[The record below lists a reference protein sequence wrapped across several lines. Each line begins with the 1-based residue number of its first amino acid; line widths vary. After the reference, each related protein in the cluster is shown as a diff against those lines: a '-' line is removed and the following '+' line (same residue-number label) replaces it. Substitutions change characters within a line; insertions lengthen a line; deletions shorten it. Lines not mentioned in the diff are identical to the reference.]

1 MISLDNLRKRS
12 GLLMGGIGVA
22 MGAFLLGDLFSSGSS
37 LLNGGQG
44 VIGVVDD
51 QVIEY
56 REFET
61 EAQNLDRIFNSRQ
74 DRNVL
79 RDNLWNDKVND
90 VVMGKQ
96 YSELGLSISA
106 EELAGLAFGYKS
118 GEMSTTAKQFFGIT
132 GQDVTPAQLAGVIQQ
147 IHDNDPQRW
156 MYFENVIRKERLG
169 QKYLNAIRQGLS
181 ASSVDAENYYQEQG
195 TQASG
200 RYVFKAFDT
209 KIEVSDAEVSSYYN
223 THKEEYPQSASREL
237 SIAVFE
243 IVPTQADKNTAK
255 STISDLIEDK
265 TVFNKTTKANEVV
278 SGFRNTSDAISFVN
292 TYSDASFDTTFY
304 ADGQLSPAIELEMR
318 TAELGY
324 VFGPYEEDNNYKLAK
339 LNDRRGDSVQV
350 AIISIAIDASEE
362 TANEIYAQAS
372 EMAVAKDMDGFEALA
387 DEKNIA
393 LTAATVLEADRSIAG
408 LGEARNLVFWAYN
421 SETAVNMV
429 KLDDQNNR
437 IVVMML
443 TAITPEGTQP
453 LEEVKTQVEIALK
466 KEKSGKALLEEFNT
480 AIGSATTIEEVATAM
495 DLKTEQVNTM
505 SFSSNAIP
513 GGFEPNVVGAF
524 YGIEKGQLSKPV
536 KGNNG
541 VYVVYA
547 DDFIA
552 SKAPKDLTSL
562 KKQLDGQ
569 IKPRANFEATNAL
582 RELTDIED
590 NRAKFY

>member
-209 KIEVSDAEVSSYYN
+209 KIEVSDAEISSYYN
-223 THKEEYPQSASREL
+223 AHNEEYPQNASREL

-243 IVPTQADKNTAK
+243 IAPTQADKNTTK
-255 STISDLIEDK
+255 SRISDLIEDK
-265 TVFNKTTKANEVV
+265 TVFNKTTKTNEVV
-278 SGFRNTSDAISFVN
+278 SGFSNTSDAVSFVN

-324 VFGPYEEDNNYKLAK
+324 VFGPYEEENSYKLAK

-372 EMAVAKDMDGFEALA
+372 EMAVAKDVEGFETLA

-393 LTAATVLEADRSIAG
+393 LTTATVLEADRSIAG

-443 TAITPEGTQP
+443 AAITPEGTQP

-480 AIGSATTIEEVATAM
+480 TIGSATTIEEVATAM

>member
-209 KIEVSDAEVSSYYN
+209 KIEVSDAEASSYYN

-350 AIISIAIDASEE
+350 AIISIAINASEE

-393 LTAATVLEADRSIAG
+393 LTTATVLEADRSIAG

-569 IKPRANFEATNAL
+569 IKPRANFEAINAL

>member
-223 THKEEYPQSASREL
+223 AHNEEYPQNASREL

-243 IVPTQADKNTAK
+243 IAPTQADKNIAK
-255 STISDLIEDK
+255 SRISDLIEDK
-265 TVFNKTTKANEVV
+265 TVFNKTSKANEVV
-278 SGFRNTSDAISFVN
+278 SGFSNTSDAISFVN
-292 TYSDASFDTTFY
+292 TYSDASFDTIFY

-324 VFGPYEEDNNYKLAK
+324 VFGPYEEDNSYKLAK

-372 EMAVAKDMDGFEALA
+372 EMAVAKDMDGFETLA

-393 LTAATVLEADRSIAG
+393 LTTATVLEADRSIAG
-408 LGEARNLVFWAYN
+408 LGEARNLVFWTYN

-453 LEEVKTQVEIALK
+453 LEEVKTQVESALK

-480 AIGSATTIEEVATAM
+480 TIGSATTIEEVATAM

-536 KGNNG
+536 IGNNG

>member
-223 THKEEYPQSASREL
+223 AHNEEYPQNASREL

-243 IVPTQADKNTAK
+243 IVPTQADKNTTK
-255 STISDLIEDK
+255 SRISDLIEDK
-265 TVFNKTTKANEVV
+265 TVFNKTSKANEVV
-278 SGFRNTSDAISFVN
+278 SGFSNTSDAISFVN

-339 LNDRRGDSVQV
+339 LNDRKGDSVQV

-372 EMAVAKDMDGFEALA
+372 EMAVAKDMDGFETLA

-408 LGEARNLVFWAYN
+408 LGEARNLVFWTYN

-443 TAITPEGTQP
+443 AAITPEGTQP

-480 AIGSATTIEEVATAM
+480 TIGSATTIEEVATAM

-536 KGNNG
+536 IGNNG

>member
-223 THKEEYPQSASREL
+223 AHNEEYPQNASREL

-243 IVPTQADKNTAK
+243 IAPTQADKNIAK
-255 STISDLIEDK
+255 SRISDLIEDK
-265 TVFNKTTKANEVV
+265 TVFNKTSKANEVV
-278 SGFRNTSDAISFVN
+278 SGFSNTSDAISFVN
-292 TYSDASFDTTFY
+292 TYSDASFDTIFY

-324 VFGPYEEDNNYKLAK
+324 VFGPYEEDNSYKLAK

-372 EMAVAKDMDGFEALA
+372 EMAVAKDMDGFETLA

-393 LTAATVLEADRSIAG
+393 LTVATVLEADRSIAG
-408 LGEARNLVFWAYN
+408 LGEARNLVFWTYN

-443 TAITPEGTQP
+443 AAITPEGTQP

-480 AIGSATTIEEVATAM
+480 TIGSATTIEEVATAM

-536 KGNNG
+536 IGNNG

>member
-223 THKEEYPQSASREL
+223 AHNEEYPQNASREL

-243 IVPTQADKNTAK
+243 IAPTQADKNIAK
-255 STISDLIEDK
+255 SRISDLIEDK
-265 TVFNKTTKANEVV
+265 TVFNKTSKANEVV
-278 SGFRNTSDAISFVN
+278 SGFSNTSDAISFVN
-292 TYSDASFDTTFY
+292 TYSDASFDTIFY

-324 VFGPYEEDNNYKLAK
+324 VFGPYEEDNSYKLAK

-372 EMAVAKDMDGFEALA
+372 EMAVAKDMDGFETLA

-393 LTAATVLEADRSIAG
+393 LTTATVLEADRSIAG
-408 LGEARNLVFWAYN
+408 LGEARNLVFWTYN

-443 TAITPEGTQP
+443 AAITPEGTQP

-480 AIGSATTIEEVATAM
+480 TIGSATTIEEVATAM

-536 KGNNG
+536 IGNNG

>member
-79 RDNLWNDKVND
+79 RDNLWNDKIND

-223 THKEEYPQSASREL
+223 AHNEEYPQNASREL

-243 IVPTQADKNTAK
+243 IAPTQADKNIAK
-255 STISDLIEDK
+255 SRISDLIEDK
-265 TVFNKTTKANEVV
+265 TVFNKTSKANEVV
-278 SGFRNTSDAISFVN
+278 SGFSNTSDAISFVN

-372 EMAVAKDMDGFEALA
+372 EMVVAKDMDGFETLA

-408 LGEARNLVFWAYN
+408 LGEARNLVFWA
-421 SETAVNMV
+421 
-429 KLDDQNNR
+429 
-437 IVVMML
+437 
-443 TAITPEGTQP
+443 
-453 LEEVKTQVEIALK
+453 
-466 KEKSGKALLEEFNT
+466 
-480 AIGSATTIEEVATAM
+480 
-495 DLKTEQVNTM
+495 
-505 SFSSNAIP
+505 
-513 GGFEPNVVGAF
+513 
-524 YGIEKGQLSKPV
+524 
-536 KGNNG
+536 
-541 VYVVYA
+541 
-547 DDFIA
+547 
-552 SKAPKDLTSL
+552 
-562 KKQLDGQ
+562 
-569 IKPRANFEATNAL
+569 
-582 RELTDIED
+582 
-590 NRAKFY
+590 

>member
-223 THKEEYPQSASREL
+223 AHNEEYPQNASREL

-243 IVPTQADKNTAK
+243 IVPTQADKNTTK
-255 STISDLIEDK
+255 SRISDLIEDK
-265 TVFNKTTKANEVV
+265 TVFNKTSKANEVV
-278 SGFRNTSDAISFVN
+278 SGFSNTSDAISFVN

-324 VFGPYEEDNNYKLAK
+324 VFGPYEEDNSYKLAK
-339 LNDRRGDSVQV
+339 LNARRGDSVQV

-372 EMAVAKDMDGFEALA
+372 EMAVAKDMDGFETLA

-393 LTAATVLEADRSIAG
+393 LTTATVLEADRSIAG
-408 LGEARNLVFWAYN
+408 LGEARNLVFWTYN

-453 LEEVKTQVEIALK
+453 LEEVKTQVESALK

-480 AIGSATTIEEVATAM
+480 TIGSATTIEEVATAM

-536 KGNNG
+536 IGNNG

>member
-96 YSELGLSISA
+96 YSELGISISA

-223 THKEEYPQSASREL
+223 AHNEEYPQNASREL

-243 IVPTQADKNTAK
+243 IVPTQADKNTTK
-255 STISDLIEDK
+255 SRISDLIEDK
-265 TVFNKTTKANEVV
+265 TVFNKTSKANEVV
-278 SGFRNTSDAISFVN
+278 SGFSNTSDAISFVN

-324 VFGPYEEDNNYKLAK
+324 VFGPYEEDNNYKIAK

-372 EMAVAKDMDGFEALA
+372 EMAVAKDMDGFETLA

-408 LGEARNLVFWAYN
+408 LGEARNLVFWTYN

-443 TAITPEGTQP
+443 AAITPEGTQP

-480 AIGSATTIEEVATAM
+480 TIGSATTIEEVATAM

-536 KGNNG
+536 IGNNG

>member
-223 THKEEYPQSASREL
+223 AHNEEYPQNASREL

-243 IVPTQADKNTAK
+243 IAPTQADKNIAK
-255 STISDLIEDK
+255 SRISDLIEDK
-265 TVFNKTTKANEVV
+265 TVFNKTSKANEVV
-278 SGFRNTSDAISFVN
+278 SGFSNTSDAISFVN
-292 TYSDASFDTTFY
+292 TYSDDSFDTTFY

-372 EMAVAKDMDGFEALA
+372 EMAVAKDMDGFETLA

-421 SETAVNMV
+421 TETAVNMV

-443 TAITPEGTQP
+443 AAITPEGTQP

-480 AIGSATTIEEVATAM
+480 TIGSATTIEEVATAM

-536 KGNNG
+536 IGNNG

>member
-223 THKEEYPQSASREL
+223 AHNEEYPQNASREL

-243 IVPTQADKNTAK
+243 IAPTQADKNIAK
-255 STISDLIEDK
+255 SRISDLIEDK
-265 TVFNKTTKANEVV
+265 TVFNKTSKANEVV
-278 SGFRNTSDAISFVN
+278 SGFSNTSDAISFVN

-324 VFGPYEEDNNYKLAK
+324 VFGPYEEDNSYKLAK
-339 LNDRRGDSVQV
+339 LNARRGDSVQV

-372 EMAVAKDMDGFEALA
+372 EMAVAKDMDGFETLA

-408 LGEARNLVFWAYN
+408 LGEARNLVFWTYN

-443 TAITPEGTQP
+443 AAITPEGTQP

-480 AIGSATTIEEVATAM
+480 TIGSATTIEEVATAM

-536 KGNNG
+536 IGNNG

>member
-200 RYVFKAFDT
+200 RYIFKAFDT
-209 KIEVSDAEVSSYYN
+209 KIEVSDAEISSYYN
-223 THKEEYPQSASREL
+223 AHNEDYPQNASREL

-243 IVPTQADKNTAK
+243 IVPTQADKNTTK
-255 STISDLIEDK
+255 SRISDLIEDK
-265 TVFNKTTKANEVV
+265 TVFNKTSKANEVV
-278 SGFRNTSDAISFVN
+278 SGFSNTLDAISFVN

-372 EMAVAKDMDGFEALA
+372 EMAVAKDMDGFETLA

-421 SETAVNMV
+421 TETAVNMV

-443 TAITPEGTQP
+443 AAITPEGTQP

-480 AIGSATTIEEVATAM
+480 TIGSATTIEEVATAM

-536 KGNNG
+536 IGNNG

>member
-209 KIEVSDAEVSSYYN
+209 KIEVNEAEVSSYYN
-223 THKEEYPQSASREL
+223 THKEEYPQNASREL
-237 SIAVFE
+237 SIAIFE
-243 IVPTQADKNTAK
+243 IVPTQADKNTTK
-255 STISDLIEDK
+255 SRISDLIEDK

-278 SGFRNTSDAISFVN
+278 SGFSNTSDAISFVN

-324 VFGPYEEDNNYKLAK
+324 VFGPYEEDNSYKLAK

-372 EMAVAKDMDGFEALA
+372 EMAVAKDMDGFETLA

-393 LTAATVLEADRSIAG
+393 LTTATVLEADRSIAG

-421 SETAVNMV
+421 TETAVNTV

-466 KEKSGKALLEEFNT
+466 KEKSGKALREEFNT
-480 AIGSATTIEEVATAM
+480 TIGSATTIEEVATAM

-536 KGNNG
+536 IGNNG

>member
-22 MGAFLLGDLFSSGSS
+22 MGVFLLGDLFSSGSS

-200 RYVFKAFDT
+200 RYIFKAFDT
-209 KIEVSDAEVSSYYN
+209 KIEVSDAEISSYYN
-223 THKEEYPQSASREL
+223 AHNEDYPQNASREL

-243 IVPTQADKNTAK
+243 IVPTQADKNTTK
-255 STISDLIEDK
+255 SRISDLIEDK
-265 TVFNKTTKANEVV
+265 TVFNKTSKANEVV
-278 SGFRNTSDAISFVN
+278 SGFSNTLDAISFVN

-372 EMAVAKDMDGFEALA
+372 EMAVAKDMDGFETLA

-421 SETAVNMV
+421 TETAVNMV

-443 TAITPEGTQP
+443 AAITPEGTQP

-480 AIGSATTIEEVATAM
+480 TIGSATTIEEVATAM

-536 KGNNG
+536 IGNNG

-552 SKAPKDLTSL
+552 SKVPKDLTSL

>member
-223 THKEEYPQSASREL
+223 THKEEYPQNASREL

-243 IVPTQADKNTAK
+243 IVPTQADKNTTK
-255 STISDLIEDK
+255 SRISDLIEDK
-265 TVFNKTTKANEVV
+265 TVFNKTSKANEVV
-278 SGFRNTSDAISFVN
+278 SGFSNTSDAISFVN

-324 VFGPYEEDNNYKLAK
+324 VFGPYEEDNSYKLAK
-339 LNDRRGDSVQV
+339 LNARRGDSVQV

-372 EMAVAKDMDGFEALA
+372 EMAVAKDMDGFETLA

-393 LTAATVLEADRSIAG
+393 LTTATVLEADRSIAG
-408 LGEARNLVFWAYN
+408 LGEARNLVFWTYN

-480 AIGSATTIEEVATAM
+480 TIGSATTIEEVATAM

-536 KGNNG
+536 IGNNG

>member
-223 THKEEYPQSASREL
+223 AHNEEYPQNASREL

-243 IVPTQADKNTAK
+243 IVPTQADKNTTK
-255 STISDLIEDK
+255 SRISDLIEDK
-265 TVFNKTTKANEVV
+265 TVFNKTSKANEVV
-278 SGFRNTSDAISFVN
+278 SGFSNTSDAISFVN

-372 EMAVAKDMDGFEALA
+372 EMAVAKDMDGFETLA

-393 LTAATVLEADRSIAG
+393 LTTATVLEADRSIAG
-408 LGEARNLVFWAYN
+408 LGEARNLVFWTYN

-480 AIGSATTIEEVATAM
+480 TIGSATTIEEVATAM

-536 KGNNG
+536 IGNNG

>member
-209 KIEVSDAEVSSYYN
+209 KIEVSDAEASSYYN

-339 LNDRRGDSVQV
+339 LNGRRGDSVQV

>member
-223 THKEEYPQSASREL
+223 AHNEDYPQNASREL

-243 IVPTQADKNTAK
+243 IAPTQADKNIAK
-255 STISDLIEDK
+255 SRISDLIEDK
-265 TVFNKTTKANEVV
+265 TVFNKTSKANEVV
-278 SGFRNTSDAISFVN
+278 SGFSNTSDAISFVN
-292 TYSDASFDTTFY
+292 TYSDASFDTIFY

-324 VFGPYEEDNNYKLAK
+324 VFGPYEEDNSYKLAK

-408 LGEARNLVFWAYN
+408 LGEARNLVFWTYN

-443 TAITPEGTQP
+443 SAITPEGTQP

-480 AIGSATTIEEVATAM
+480 TIGSATTIEEVATAM
-495 DLKTEQVNTM
+495 DLKTEQVNTI

-536 KGNNG
+536 IGNNG

-569 IKPRANFEATNAL
+569 IKSRANFEATNAL

>member
-209 KIEVSDAEVSSYYN
+209 KIEVSDAEISSYYN
-223 THKEEYPQSASREL
+223 AHNEEYPQNASREL

-243 IVPTQADKNTAK
+243 IVPTQADKNTTK
-255 STISDLIEDK
+255 SRISDLIEDK
-265 TVFNKTTKANEVV
+265 TVFNKTSKANEVV
-278 SGFRNTSDAISFVN
+278 SGFSNTSDAISFVN

-372 EMAVAKDMDGFEALA
+372 EMAVAKDMDGFETLA

-421 SETAVNMV
+421 TETAVNMV

-443 TAITPEGTQP
+443 AAITPEGTQP

-480 AIGSATTIEEVATAM
+480 TIGSATTIEEVATAM

-536 KGNNG
+536 IGNNG

>member
-223 THKEEYPQSASREL
+223 AHNEEYPQNASREL

-243 IVPTQADKNTAK
+243 IVPTQADKNTTK
-255 STISDLIEDK
+255 SRISDLIEDK
-265 TVFNKTTKANEVV
+265 TVFNKTSKANEVV
-278 SGFRNTSDAISFVN
+278 SGFSNTSDAISFVN
-292 TYSDASFDTTFY
+292 TYSDASFDTIFY

-324 VFGPYEEDNNYKLAK
+324 VFGPYEEDNSYKLAK

-372 EMAVAKDMDGFEALA
+372 EMAVAKDMDGFETLA

-408 LGEARNLVFWAYN
+408 LGEARNLVFWTYN

-480 AIGSATTIEEVATAM
+480 TIGSATTIEEVATAM

-536 KGNNG
+536 IGNNG

>member
-12 GLLMGGIGVA
+12 GLLMGGVGIA

-118 GEMSTTAKQFFGIT
+118 GEMSATAKQFFGIT

-156 MYFENVIRKERLG
+156 MYFENIIRKERLG

-200 RYVFKAFDT
+200 RYVFKPFDT

-223 THKEEYPQSASREL
+223 THKEEYPQNASREL

-243 IVPTQADKNTAK
+243 ITPTQADKNLAK
-255 STISDLIEDK
+255 SRISDLIEDK
-265 TVFNKTTKANEVV
+265 TVFNKTSKANEVV

-304 ADGQLSPAIELEMR
+304 AEGQLSPAIELEMR

-324 VFGPYEEDNNYKLAK
+324 VFGPYEEDNSYKLAK
-339 LNDRRGDSVQV
+339 LNDRKGDSVQV
-350 AIISIAIDASEE
+350 AIISIAIEASEE

-372 EMAVAKDMDGFEALA
+372 EMAVAKDIDAFETLA

-408 LGEARNLVFWAYN
+408 LGEARNLVFWAYKP
-421 SETAVNMV
+421 ETSVNMV

-443 TAITPEGTQP
+443 TTITPEGTQP

-480 AIGSATTIEEVATAM
+480 KIGSATTIEEVATAM

-524 YGIEKGQLSKPV
+524 YGVEKGQLSKPII
-536 KGNNG
+536 GNNG

-552 SKAPKDLTSL
+552 SKAPKDLTS
-562 KKQLDGQ
+562 
-569 IKPRANFEATNAL
+569 ITS
-582 RELTDIED
+582 
-590 NRAKFY
+590 

>member
-200 RYVFKAFDT
+200 RYIFKAFDT
-209 KIEVSDAEVSSYYN
+209 KIEVSDAEISSYYN
-223 THKEEYPQSASREL
+223 AHNEEYPQNASREL

-243 IVPTQADKNTAK
+243 IVPTQADKNTTK
-255 STISDLIEDK
+255 SRISDLIEDK
-265 TVFNKTTKANEVV
+265 TVFNKTSKANEVV
-278 SGFRNTSDAISFVN
+278 SGFSNTLDAISFVN

-372 EMAVAKDMDGFEALA
+372 EMAVAKDMDGFETLA

-421 SETAVNMV
+421 TETAVNMV

-443 TAITPEGTQP
+443 AAITPEGTQP

-480 AIGSATTIEEVATAM
+480 TIGSATTIEEVATAM

-536 KGNNG
+536 IGNNG

>member
-223 THKEEYPQSASREL
+223 AHNEEYPQNASREL

-243 IVPTQADKNTAK
+243 IVPTQADKNTTK
-255 STISDLIEDK
+255 SRISDLIEDK
-265 TVFNKTTKANEVV
+265 TVFNKTSKANEVV
-278 SGFRNTSDAISFVN
+278 SGFSNTSDAISFVN

-324 VFGPYEEDNNYKLAK
+324 VFGPYEEDNSYKLAK
-339 LNDRRGDSVQV
+339 LNARRGDSVQV

-372 EMAVAKDMDGFEALA
+372 EMAVAKDMDGFETLA

-408 LGEARNLVFWAYN
+408 LGEARNLVFWTYN

-453 LEEVKTQVEIALK
+453 LEEVKTQVESALK

-480 AIGSATTIEEVATAM
+480 TIGSATTIEEVATAM

-536 KGNNG
+536 IGNNG

>member
-209 KIEVSDAEVSSYYN
+209 KIEVSDAEISSYYN
-223 THKEEYPQSASREL
+223 AHNEEYPQNASREL

-243 IVPTQADKNTAK
+243 IAPTQADKNTTK
-255 STISDLIEDK
+255 SRISDLIEDK
-265 TVFNKTTKANEVV
+265 TVFNKTTKTNEVV
-278 SGFRNTSDAISFVN
+278 SGFSNTSDAVSFVN

-324 VFGPYEEDNNYKLAK
+324 VFGPYEEENSYKLAK

-372 EMAVAKDMDGFEALA
+372 EMAVAKDVEGFETLA

-393 LTAATVLEADRSIAG
+393 LTTATILEADRSIAG

-480 AIGSATTIEEVATAM
+480 VIDSATTIEEVATAM

-569 IKPRANFEATNAL
+569 IKPRANFEAANAL

>member
-223 THKEEYPQSASREL
+223 AHNEEYPQNASREL

-243 IVPTQADKNTAK
+243 IAPTQADKNIAK
-255 STISDLIEDK
+255 SRISDLIEDK
-265 TVFNKTTKANEVV
+265 TVFNKTSKANEVV
-278 SGFRNTSDAISFVN
+278 SGFR
-292 TYSDASFDTTFY
+292 
-304 ADGQLSPAIELEMR
+304 L
-318 TAELGY
+318 
-324 VFGPYEEDNNYKLAK
+324 
-339 LNDRRGDSVQV
+339 
-350 AIISIAIDASEE
+350 
-362 TANEIYAQAS
+362 
-372 EMAVAKDMDGFEALA
+372 
-387 DEKNIA
+387 
-393 LTAATVLEADRSIAG
+393 
-408 LGEARNLVFWAYN
+408 
-421 SETAVNMV
+421 
-429 KLDDQNNR
+429 
-437 IVVMML
+437 
-443 TAITPEGTQP
+443 
-453 LEEVKTQVEIALK
+453 
-466 KEKSGKALLEEFNT
+466 
-480 AIGSATTIEEVATAM
+480 
-495 DLKTEQVNTM
+495 
-505 SFSSNAIP
+505 
-513 GGFEPNVVGAF
+513 
-524 YGIEKGQLSKPV
+524 
-536 KGNNG
+536 
-541 VYVVYA
+541 
-547 DDFIA
+547 
-552 SKAPKDLTSL
+552 
-562 KKQLDGQ
+562 
-569 IKPRANFEATNAL
+569 
-582 RELTDIED
+582 
-590 NRAKFY
+590 

>member
-1 MISLDNLRKRS
+1 M
-12 GLLMGGIGVA
+12 
-22 MGAFLLGDLFSSGSS
+22 
-37 LLNGGQG
+37 
-44 VIGVVDD
+44 
-51 QVIEY
+51 
-56 REFET
+56 
-61 EAQNLDRIFNSRQ
+61 
-74 DRNVL
+74 
-79 RDNLWNDKVND
+79 
-90 VVMGKQ
+90 
-96 YSELGLSISA
+96 
-106 EELAGLAFGYKS
+106 KS
-118 GEMSTTAKQFFGIT
+118 F
-132 GQDVTPAQLAGVIQQ
+132 
-147 IHDNDPQRW
+147 
-156 MYFENVIRKERLG
+156 
-169 QKYLNAIRQGLS
+169 
-181 ASSVDAENYYQEQG
+181 
-195 TQASG
+195 
-200 RYVFKAFDT
+200 
-209 KIEVSDAEVSSYYN
+209 
-223 THKEEYPQSASREL
+223 
-237 SIAVFE
+237 
-243 IVPTQADKNTAK
+243 
-255 STISDLIEDK
+255 
-265 TVFNKTTKANEVV
+265 
-278 SGFRNTSDAISFVN
+278 
-292 TYSDASFDTTFY
+292 
-304 ADGQLSPAIELEMR
+304 
-318 TAELGY
+318 
-324 VFGPYEEDNNYKLAK
+324 
-339 LNDRRGDSVQV
+339 
-350 AIISIAIDASEE
+350 ISIAIDASEE

-569 IKPRANFEATNAL
+569 IKPRANFEAINAL

>member
-393 LTAATVLEADRSIAG
+393 LTTATVLEADRSIAG

-569 IKPRANFEATNAL
+569 IKPRANFEAINAL

>member
-12 GLLMGGIGVA
+12 GLLMGGVGVA

-118 GEMSTTAKQFFGIT
+118 GEMSATAKQFFGIT

-156 MYFENVIRKERLG
+156 MYFENIIRKERLG

-200 RYVFKAFDT
+200 RYVFKPFDT

-223 THKEEYPQSASREL
+223 THKEEYPQNASREL

-243 IVPTQADKNTAK
+243 ITPTQADKNLAK
-255 STISDLIEDK
+255 SRISDLIEDK
-265 TVFNKTTKANEVV
+265 TVFNKTSKANEVV

-304 ADGQLSPAIELEMR
+304 AEGQLSPAIELEMR

-324 VFGPYEEDNNYKLAK
+324 VFGPYEEDNSYKLAK
-339 LNDRRGDSVQV
+339 LNDRKGDSVQV
-350 AIISIAIDASEE
+350 AIISIAIEASEE

-372 EMAVAKDMDGFEALA
+372 EMAVAKDIDAFETLA

-408 LGEARNLVFWAYN
+408 LGEARNLVFWAYKP
-421 SETAVNMV
+421 ETSVNMV

-443 TAITPEGTQP
+443 TTITPEGTQP

-480 AIGSATTIEEVATAM
+480 KIGSATTIEEVATAM

-524 YGIEKGQLSKPV
+524 YGVEKGQLSKPII
-536 KGNNG
+536 GNNG

-569 IKPRANFEATNAL
+569 IKPRANFEAANAL

>member
-96 YSELGLSISA
+96 YSELGLSICA

-393 LTAATVLEADRSIAG
+393 LTTATVLEADRSIAG

-569 IKPRANFEATNAL
+569 IKPRANFEAINAL

>member
-223 THKEEYPQSASREL
+223 THKEEYPQNASREL

-243 IVPTQADKNTAK
+243 IVPTQADKNTTK
-255 STISDLIEDK
+255 SRISDLIEDK
-265 TVFNKTTKANEVV
+265 TVFNKTSKANEVV
-278 SGFRNTSDAISFVN
+278 SGFSNTSDAISFVN

-324 VFGPYEEDNNYKLAK
+324 VFGPYEEDNSYKLAK
-339 LNDRRGDSVQV
+339 LNARRGDSVQV

-372 EMAVAKDMDGFEALA
+372 EMAVAKDMDGFETLA

-393 LTAATVLEADRSIAG
+393 LTTATVLEADRSIAG
-408 LGEARNLVFWAYN
+408 LGEARNLVFWTYN

-453 LEEVKTQVEIALK
+453 LEEVKTQVESALK

-480 AIGSATTIEEVATAM
+480 TIGSATTIEEVATAM

-536 KGNNG
+536 IGNNG

>member
-209 KIEVSDAEVSSYYN
+209 KIEVSDAEISSYYN
-223 THKEEYPQSASREL
+223 AHNEDYPQNASREL

-243 IVPTQADKNTAK
+243 IVPTQADKNTTK
-255 STISDLIEDK
+255 SRISDLIEDK
-265 TVFNKTTKANEVV
+265 TVFNKTSKANEVV
-278 SGFRNTSDAISFVN
+278 SGFSNTSDAISFVN

-324 VFGPYEEDNNYKLAK
+324 VFGPYEEDNSYKLAK

-372 EMAVAKDMDGFEALA
+372 EMAVAKDMDGFETLA

-408 LGEARNLVFWAYN
+408 LGEARNLVFWTYN

-443 TAITPEGTQP
+443 AAITPEGTQP

-480 AIGSATTIEEVATAM
+480 TIGSATTIEEVATAM

-536 KGNNG
+536 IGNNG

>member
-200 RYVFKAFDT
+200 RYIFKAFDT
-209 KIEVSDAEVSSYYN
+209 KIEVSDAEISSYYN
-223 THKEEYPQSASREL
+223 AHNEDYPQNASREL

-243 IVPTQADKNTAK
+243 IVPTQADKNTTK
-255 STISDLIEDK
+255 SRISDLIEDK
-265 TVFNKTTKANEVV
+265 TVFNKTSKANEVV
-278 SGFRNTSDAISFVN
+278 SGFSNTSDAISFVN

-372 EMAVAKDMDGFEALA
+372 EMAVAKDMDGFETLA

-421 SETAVNMV
+421 TETAVNMV

-443 TAITPEGTQP
+443 AAITPEGTQP

-480 AIGSATTIEEVATAM
+480 TIGSATTIEEVATAM

-536 KGNNG
+536 IGNNG

-552 SKAPKDLTSL
+552 SKVPKDLTSL

>member
-223 THKEEYPQSASREL
+223 THKEEYPQNASREL

-243 IVPTQADKNTAK
+243 IVPTQADKNTTK
-255 STISDLIEDK
+255 SRISDLIEDK
-265 TVFNKTTKANEVV
+265 TVFNKTSKANEVV
-278 SGFRNTSDAISFVN
+278 SGFSNTSDAISFVN

-318 TAELGY
+318 TAEIGY
-324 VFGPYEEDNNYKLAK
+324 VFGPYEEDNSYKLAK

-372 EMAVAKDMDGFEALA
+372 EMAVAKDMDGFETLA
-387 DEKNIA
+387 DEKNMA
-393 LTAATVLEADRSIAG
+393 LTTATVLEADRSIAG

-421 SETAVNMV
+421 TETAVNMV

-466 KEKSGKALLEEFNT
+466 KEKSGKALREEFNT
-480 AIGSATTIEEVATAM
+480 TIGSATTIEEVATAM

-536 KGNNG
+536 IGNNG

>member
-209 KIEVSDAEVSSYYN
+209 KIEVSDAEISSYYN
-223 THKEEYPQSASREL
+223 AHNEEYPQNASREL

-243 IVPTQADKNTAK
+243 IAPTQADKNTTK
-255 STISDLIEDK
+255 SRISDLIEDK
-265 TVFNKTTKANEVV
+265 TVFNKTTKTNEVV
-278 SGFRNTSDAISFVN
+278 SGFSNTSDAVSFVN

-324 VFGPYEEDNNYKLAK
+324 VFGPYEEENSYKLAK

-372 EMAVAKDMDGFEALA
+372 EMAVAKDVEGFETLA

-393 LTAATVLEADRSIAG
+393 LTTATVLEADRSIAG

-453 LEEVKTQVEIALK
+453 LEEVKTQVEIAVK

-480 AIGSATTIEEVATAM
+480 VIGSATTIEEVATAM

-569 IKPRANFEATNAL
+569 IKPRANFEAANAL

>member
-209 KIEVSDAEVSSYYN
+209 KIEVSDAEISSYYN
-223 THKEEYPQSASREL
+223 AHNEEYPQNASREL

-243 IVPTQADKNTAK
+243 IAPTQADKNTTK
-255 STISDLIEDK
+255 SRISDLIEDK
-265 TVFNKTTKANEVV
+265 TVFNKTTKTNEVV
-278 SGFRNTSDAISFVN
+278 SGFSNTSDAVSFVN

-304 ADGQLSPAIELEMR
+304 ADGQLSPALELEMR

-324 VFGPYEEDNNYKLAK
+324 VFGPYEEENSYKLAK

-372 EMAVAKDMDGFEALA
+372 EMAVAKDVEGFETLA

-393 LTAATVLEADRSIAG
+393 LTTATVLEADRSIAG

-453 LEEVKTQVEIALK
+453 LEEVKTQVEIAVK

-480 AIGSATTIEEVATAM
+480 VIGSATTIEEVATAM

-569 IKPRANFEATNAL
+569 IKPRANFEAANAL

>member
-209 KIEVSDAEVSSYYN
+209 KIEVNDAEVSSYYN
-223 THKEEYPQSASREL
+223 THKEEYPQNASREL

-243 IVPTQADKNTAK
+243 IVPTQADKNTTK
-255 STISDLIEDK
+255 SRISDLIEDK
-265 TVFNKTTKANEVV
+265 TVFNKTSKANEVV
-278 SGFRNTSDAISFVN
+278 SGFSNTSDAISFVN

-318 TAELGY
+318 TAEIGY
-324 VFGPYEEDNNYKLAK
+324 VFGPYEEDNSYKLAK

-372 EMAVAKDMDGFEALA
+372 EMAVAKDMDGFETLA

-393 LTAATVLEADRSIAG
+393 LTTATVLEADRSIAG

-421 SETAVNMV
+421 TETAVNTV

-466 KEKSGKALLEEFNT
+466 KEKSGKALREEFNT
-480 AIGSATTIEEVATAM
+480 TIGSATTIEEVATAM

-536 KGNNG
+536 IGNNG

>member
-209 KIEVSDAEVSSYYN
+209 KIEVNDAEVSSYYN
-223 THKEEYPQSASREL
+223 THKEEYPQNASREL

-243 IVPTQADKNTAK
+243 IVPTQADKNTSK
-255 STISDLIEDK
+255 SRISDLIEDK
-265 TVFNKTTKANEVV
+265 TVFNKTSKANEVV
-278 SGFRNTSDAISFVN
+278 SGFSNTSDAISFVN

-318 TAELGY
+318 TAEIGY
-324 VFGPYEEDNNYKLAK
+324 VFGPYEEDNSYKLAK

-372 EMAVAKDMDGFEALA
+372 EMAVAKDMDGFETLA
-387 DEKNIA
+387 DEKNMA
-393 LTAATVLEADRSIAG
+393 LTTATVLEADRSIAG

-421 SETAVNMV
+421 TETAVNMV

-466 KEKSGKALLEEFNT
+466 KEKSGKALREEFNT
-480 AIGSATTIEEVATAM
+480 TIGSATTIEEVATAM

-536 KGNNG
+536 IGNNG

>member
-12 GLLMGGIGVA
+12 GLLMGGVGVA

-106 EELAGLAFGYKS
+106 EELAGLTFGYKS
-118 GEMSTTAKQFFGIT
+118 GEMSTTAKQFFGIS

-209 KIEVSDAEVSSYYN
+209 KIEVSDIEVSSYYK
-223 THKEEYPQSASREL
+223 THKEEYPQNASREL

-243 IVPTQADKNTAK
+243 IVPTQADKNTTK
-255 STISDLIEDK
+255 SRISDLIEDK
-265 TVFNKTTKANEVV
+265 TVFNKTSKANEVV
-278 SGFRNTSDAISFVN
+278 SGFGNTSDAISFVN

-324 VFGPYEEDNNYKLAK
+324 VFGPYEEDNSYKLAK

-372 EMAVAKDMDGFEALA
+372 EMAVAKDIEGFEALA

-421 SETAVNMV
+421 TETAVNMV

-480 AIGSATTIEEVATAM
+480 TIGSATTIEEVATAM

-536 KGNNG
+536 IGNNG